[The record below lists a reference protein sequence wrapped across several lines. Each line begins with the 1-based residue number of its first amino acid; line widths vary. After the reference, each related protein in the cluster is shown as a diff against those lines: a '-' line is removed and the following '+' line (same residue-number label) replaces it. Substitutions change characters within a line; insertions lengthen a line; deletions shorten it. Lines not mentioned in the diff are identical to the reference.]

1 MSALRTFIVWIVVL
15 ILLGLF
21 SWGLTLY
28 MQWPLWGMAA
38 VFLGVLGTYLF
49 TRFVIRLV
57 QVYRSRSRMA
67 QLTGANKS
75 SVGKP
80 LAPRALLTRKWSEA
94 IATLRKSSLKRFGNP
109 LYVLPWYMV
118 VGKSGTGKT
127 TALTR
132 TRLASSIQK
141 VSQNARIEQTANYDW
156 WFFDRAVVI
165 DCAGRYVE
173 AADLEQDRS
182 EWELGLDLLAKY
194 RGKEGLNGLVLAI
207 STERLFNPDKDALM
221 GEGRVIRG
229 RIEQLIQLFGKRFP
243 VYVLVTQC
251 DRIYGLEQWA
261 ERLPE
266 NSLEQAMGFLAEP
279 AGTGPGEPQ
288 FLNKA
293 FDSIDERPKTS
304 RKVLIEPTGTGPG
317 EPQFLNKAFDSIDE
331 RLQSLRMV
339 LIARSNQIAP
349 ELLLFPGELQQLKPG
364 LGVFLKACLGDN
376 AYLETPFLRGLFF
389 SSGLQEGGAVSSLLG
404 HVLPPVA
411 RHASSNAGLFLH
423 DFFGRVLPQDRNIS
437 LPASLR
443 NPWRVATQNL
453 GLLSWV
459 FLSAALAGFITVA
472 FLQNIET
479 LSLLQEKN
487 RLAMKFTGRLEED
500 VASLERLSETIAMVE
515 RRDDSWNTRWMVAT
529 TNIDDLEMRLR
540 ANFTDNFRKYVLPI
554 AEADYRS
561 DSERVLQ
568 SDPGNEFP
576 RLMLNLVRY
585 INLLKARENGANRDE
600 LLAMPQRQHVTRYTP
615 EFYARLNNLY
625 VSNIAWAA
633 RGDPY
638 VPARLR
644 IEQQLLNRLAFND
657 PLFTWLTGFPLANAN
672 LKPLTVGTL
681 WGKPEKQ
688 LGIVAPNEGSLYVPE
703 AFTLP
708 GRKEIDSFLFE
719 MEKSIDDGPKFLA
732 QRGAFDAW
740 YKQQRV
746 EAWQK
751 FVSGFTGTERIL
763 TGELEWRASLGTI
776 TSDRGAY
783 FQLMDRIN
791 EEFSAEPK
799 DQLPSWIQLSRD
811 LGALRTQAA
820 RAGTASDALNVVGSM
835 NTVGGKA
842 MKEVLSGAPK
852 LGRDTVKNN
861 LSAVASMQKFFKD
874 LNAVA
879 ADVAAG
885 PGKAVQAAADFH
897 SFSTDPTLKASALYA
912 SADNLISLRKLM
924 GYNTADDEIVWQ
936 LMGGPLRFVL
946 AYTEEQASCSLQKEW
961 ESKVDWPLQ
970 TAPNMTAMVDQLY
983 GAKGTVW
990 AFADGPAKPFLQ
1002 RDANR
1007 FSIVQ
1012 TLGYSVPFTNQFLP
1026 MLNDAAG
1033 KRVEQLVTQQRT
1045 ELEDQTQKLKT
1056 EKEQLQ
1062 AQQTQAQVDRAL
1074 ADIKQKV
1081 DALKAQTLQLTITT
1095 QPTSVNAGAKAKPF
1109 ATVLSI
1115 QCASGAR
1122 VINNFNFPVSDSFL
1136 LGDRMCGEVTL
1147 QIKIEDLVLTKK
1159 YPGATGVVRFLQD
1172 FRDGA
1177 RQFNVDEFPAAR
1189 IRLDAL
1195 GVRQIGLRYIF
1206 EGQDAI
1212 LRSAQQ
1218 LDALDRQEKEKIS
1231 EKQRSQD
1238 AQFNQAQRGL
1248 QTKIAN
1254 VGQAST
1260 AEVSLPT
1267 QIGVCWDGKVAA
1279 HKPQD
1284 SQALFRELA
1293 AAQLALPQA
1302 SGSAGSNIALPA
1314 GKR

>member
-1 MSALRTFIVWIVVL
+1 MSTLRSFIVWIVVL
-15 ILLGLF
+15 TLLGLF

-38 VFLGVLGTYLF
+38 VFLGILGTYFF
-49 TRFVIRLV
+49 TKFVIRLV
-57 QVYRSRSRMA
+57 QVYRSRSRMT
-67 QLTGANKS
+67 QLTAANNAI
-75 SVGKP
+75 VGKP
-80 LAPRALLTRKWSEA
+80 PAPRALLTRKWSAA
-94 IATLRKSSLKRFGNP
+94 IATLRNSSLKRLGNP

-141 VSQNARIEQTANYDW
+141 VNQSARIEQTANYDW

-173 AADLEQDRS
+173 AADLDQDRS

-207 STERLFNPDKDALM
+207 STERLLNPDKDGLM
-221 GEGRVIRG
+221 DEGRVIRE

-251 DRIYGLEQWA
+251 DRIYGLEQWV

-279 AGTGPGEPQ
+279 ASAGPGEPQ
-288 FLNKA
+288 FLDKA
-293 FDSIDERPKTS
+293 FDSI
-304 RKVLIEPTGTGPG
+304 G
-317 EPQFLNKAFDSIDE
+317 E
-331 RLQSLRMV
+331 RLQSLRMA
-339 LIARSNQIAP
+339 LIARSTQIAP
-349 ELLLFPGELQQLKPG
+349 ELLLFPSELQQLKPG
-364 LGVFLKACLGDN
+364 LEVFLKACLGDN
-376 AYLETPFLRGLFF
+376 TYLETPFLRGLFF
-389 SSGLQEGGAVSSLLG
+389 SSGLQEGGAVSSVLG

-423 DFFGRVLPQDRNIS
+423 DFFDRILPQDRHMF
-437 LPASLR
+437 LPVSLR
-443 NPWRVATQNL
+443 NPWRLATQNL

-459 FLSAALAGFITVA
+459 LLSTALAVFITVA
-472 FLQNIET
+472 FLQNVET

-487 RLAMKFTGRLEED
+487 RLSTKFTGRLDDD
-500 VASLERLSETIAMVE
+500 VATLERLSETIALIE
-515 RRDDSWNTRWMVAT
+515 RRGDNWKTHWMVAT
-529 TNIDDLEMRLR
+529 TNIDDLEVRLR
-540 ANFTDNFRKYVLPI
+540 ASFTDNFRKYALPI
-554 AEADYRS
+554 ADADYRA
-561 DSERVLQ
+561 DTERVLQ
-568 SDPGNEFP
+568 SDPDNEFP
-576 RLMLNLVRY
+576 RLMHNLVRY
-585 INLLKARENGANRDE
+585 INLLKARENGAIRDV
-600 LLAMPQRQHVTRYTP
+600 LLAMPQRQHVARYTP
-615 EFYARLNNLY
+615 EFYARLNSLY

-633 RGDPY
+633 PGDPY

-644 IEQQLLNRLAFND
+644 FEQQLLNRLAFND

-688 LGIVAPNEGSLYVPE
+688 LGTLAPPKGTLYVPE

-708 GRKEIDSFLFE
+708 GRKEIDSFLLE

-732 QRGAFDAW
+732 QRSAFDAW
-740 YKQQRV
+740 YKQQRIEV
-746 EAWQK
+746 WQK

-763 TGELEWRASLGTI
+763 TGELEWRAFMGTI
-776 TSDRGAY
+776 TSDRSAH
-783 FQLMDRIN
+783 FQLMDRLN

-799 DQLPSWIQLSRD
+799 DQLPSWIRLSRE
-811 LGALRTQAA
+811 LGDLRTQAA
-820 RAGTASDALNVVGSM
+820 RTGAAGDALSVVGAI

-842 MKEVLSGAPK
+842 MKEVLAGSTK
-852 LGRDTVKNN
+852 LGQDTIKNN
-861 LSAVASMQKFFKD
+861 LGAVATLQKFFKD

-879 ADVAAG
+879 ADVVVG

-897 SFSTDPTLKASALYA
+897 SFPTNPTVKASALYA
-912 SADNLISLRKLM
+912 SAESLVNLRKLV
-924 GYNTADDEIVWQ
+924 GYSTANDEIVWQ

-961 ESKVDWPLQ
+961 ASGVDWPLQ

-1033 KRVEQLVTQQRT
+1033 KRVEQLVTQQRA
-1045 ELEDQTQKLKT
+1045 EVEDQTQKLTT

-1081 DALKAQTLQLTITT
+1081 DALKAQTLQLTITA

-1122 VINNFNFPVSDSFL
+1122 VINNFNFPVSDSFP
-1136 LGDRMCGEVTL
+1136 LGDRMCGDVTL

-1159 YPGATGVVRFLQD
+1159 YPGTTGVVRFLQD

-1189 IRLDAL
+1189 ARLDVL
-1195 GVRQIGLRYIF
+1195 GVRQIGLRYSF

-1218 LDALDRQEKEKIS
+1218 LDALDRQEKDKMS
-1231 EKQRSQD
+1231 DKQRLQD
-1238 AQFNQAQRGL
+1238 VQFNQAQRGI
-1248 QTKIAN
+1248 QSKIAAA
-1254 VGQAST
+1254 GRTSS
-1260 AEVSLPT
+1260 AEVSLPK
-1267 QIGVCWDGKVAA
+1267 QIGVCWDSKMTA
-1279 HKPQD
+1279 HRPQD

-1293 AAQLALPQA
+1293 AAQMALPQV
-1302 SGSAGSNIALPA
+1302 SGAAGSSLALPA